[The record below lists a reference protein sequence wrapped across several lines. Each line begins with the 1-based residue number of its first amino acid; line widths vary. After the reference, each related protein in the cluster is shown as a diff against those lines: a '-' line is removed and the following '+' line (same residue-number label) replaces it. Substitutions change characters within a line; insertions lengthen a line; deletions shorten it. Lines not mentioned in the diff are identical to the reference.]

1 MDAID
6 VRQIAPS
13 DLRENIGFSAQD
25 TWLMSTSIEQNIS
38 LGSVRADP
46 ETVLWAGDLAGVS
59 EFANRHPDGYK
70 LELKERG
77 ESLSGGQRQAISLA
91 RALVKKPSLLI
102 LDEPTSS
109 MDARSEQTFVQK
121 FKEEKLDCTLLVIT
135 HRTSLLSL
143 VDRVIIME
151 YGKVAGMG
159 TTEQFM
165 KAQTD
170 RAAAAEI
177 VKNATAAQFGM
188 GPAPDKDAEGKIE
201 HFQKQNQ

>member
-1 MDAID
+1 
-6 VRQIAPS
+6 
-13 DLRENIGFSAQD
+13 
-25 TWLMSTSIEQNIS
+25 MSTSIEQNIS
-38 LGSVRADP
+38 LGSVRADL
-46 ETVLWAGDLAGVS
+46 ETVLWAGDLARVS
-59 EFANRHPDGYK
+59 EFANRHQMDINWNSK
-70 LELKERG
+70 KEE
-77 ESLSGGQRQAISLA
+77 ESLSRGQRQAISL
-91 RALVKKPSLLI
+91 RALVKKPSLI

-170 RAAAAEI
+170 RAAATQI

-188 GPAPDKDAEGKIE
+188 GPAPDKDADGKIR
-201 HFQKQNQ
+201 HFQKQDQ